1 MDPITIA
8 SAAIQILQAIIPYI
22 NDAVKK
28 GLVSVEDQAAL
39 MAKIEEL
46 RNGKAFEGKEWEVT
60 PE

>member
-28 GLVSVEDQAAL
+28 GQVTPEEQSAL
-39 MAKIEEL
+39 LAKIDEL
-46 RNGKAFEGKEWEVT
+46 RSGKAFAGKEWEVT
-60 PE
+60 ED